1 MMETS
6 LKEWHVLPTKNSS
19 LWFRQ
24 INGAHGPHTPRTQ
37 SEWQRF
43 NCTNTNSNYIYI
55 YRIFFRNIQ
64 WYSMIFHDI
73 SYQIL
78 MQGICLLISKP
89 LQAWDSS
96 RPRAALPSARPSGQ
110 RHEMRVWMSM
120 PYILSTFGEGTL
132 ISWMLWTRISQQ
144 LIPVE

>member
-1 MMETS
+1 
-6 LKEWHVLPTKNSS
+6 
-19 LWFRQ
+19 
-24 INGAHGPHTPRTQ
+24 
-37 SEWQRF
+37 
-43 NCTNTNSNYIYI
+43 
-55 YRIFFRNIQ
+55 
-64 WYSMIFHDI
+64 MIFHDI